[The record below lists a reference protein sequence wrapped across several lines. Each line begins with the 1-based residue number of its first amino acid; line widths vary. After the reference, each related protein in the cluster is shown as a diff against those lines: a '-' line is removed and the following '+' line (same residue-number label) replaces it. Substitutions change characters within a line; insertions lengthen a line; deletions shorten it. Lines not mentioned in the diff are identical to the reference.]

1 MTSLFA
7 IPDYNSTPVKG
18 SDTRLSAGADNLNAG
33 RISLNDSIG
42 AAVPALPVKAFLD
55 RVLPPL
61 HPDLKKSFKKIMDY
75 LKDPEAN
82 IYDSYKPG
90 WIAFVNQR
98 PNANEE
104 TRFKALVKIAV
115 HIEAAVVSVLSNSR
129 PRQFMKFDNAPNSA
143 PKSDWRVGRQRPD
156 AYFYLRAASGPKDP
170 RYHWMD
176 IGPTGEY
183 KRSATDAATQDV
195 SRIRVS
201 TPSRLPPYRI
211 PTKFSG
217 TCIIPCATILRGALL
232 SRFPSRMRRCDFGLR
247 TGPQY

>member
-42 AAVPALPVKAFLD
+42 AAVPALPVKAFLE

-61 HPDLKKSFKKIMDY
+61 HPLLKKSFTKIMDR
-75 LKDPEAN
+75 LKDPDAG

-104 TRFKALVKIAV
+104 TRFKALVEIASK
-115 HIEAAVVSVLSNSR
+115 IEAAVAFVLSNSR
-129 PRQFMKFDNAPNSA
+129 PHQFMRFGNAPNTA

-156 AYFYLRAASGPKDP
+156 AYFYLRTASRTPNP

-183 KRSATDAATQDV
+183 KRSGSDAATQDV
-195 SRIRVS
+195 SRI
-201 TPSRLPPYRI
+201 
-211 PTKFSG
+211 
-217 TCIIPCATILRGALL
+217 
-232 SRFPSRMRRCDFGLR
+232 
-247 TGPQY
+247 